1 MNIKYSKKFLMENM
15 MGPNIFR
22 IIEEITNG
30 IKIETGSRILDL
42 GCGKGITSIFLA
54 EKYDSSVFA
63 ADLWID
69 PTENYERFKKVDL
82 EEEIIPLKAE
92 AHQLPFAH
100 GFFDVI
106 VTIDSYHYFGN
117 TEEFFGEHILPLL
130 KENGLFIMA
139 IPGLKEEF
147 ENGEIPK
154 ELRPFWQD
162 NMNFYTKYWW
172 YELFSK
178 NEGITI
184 EKCESL
190 KCHDEAWKEW
200 LECDNEY
207 AHHDIGMM
215 KAEGGKYF
223 DTIGMII
230 RKK

>member
-1 MNIKYSKKFLMENM
+1 MEIKYGKKFLMDNM
-15 MGPNIFR
+15 MGPNSFR
-22 IIEEITNG
+22 ICEEITNG

-42 GCGKGITSIFLA
+42 GCGKGLTSIFLA

-82 EEEIIPLKAE
+82 GEEIIPLRAE

-100 GFFDVI
+100 EFFDVI

-117 TEEFFGEHILPLL
+117 TGEFFGKHILPLL
-130 KENGLFIMA
+130 KGNGLFIMA

-147 ENGEIPK
+147 ENGEIPE
-154 ELRPFWQD
+154 ELRPFWQE

-178 NEGITI
+178 NEGIII

-207 AHHDIGMM
+207 AVHDIDMM
-215 KAEGGKYF
+215 KAENGKYF
-223 DTIGMII
+223 DTIGIII

>member
-15 MGPNIFR
+15 MGPNSFR

-130 KENGLFIMA
+130 KENGVFIMA

-154 ELRPFWQD
+154 
-162 NMNFYTKYWW
+162 
-172 YELFSK
+172 
-178 NEGITI
+178 
-184 EKCESL
+184 
-190 KCHDEAWKEW
+190 
-200 LECDNEY
+200 
-207 AHHDIGMM
+207 
-215 KAEGGKYF
+215 
-223 DTIGMII
+223 
-230 RKK
+230 